1 MCRTRVHKAWISLLV
16 LGSVVALSGCA
27 TSQEELL
34 PTKPGMTMASVWHR
48 AMGGSMG
55 GASAGGTGGTTMLQQ
70 ARRTLRRS
78 LPGTPNPT
86 VIRAHYTRTAVNE
99 IHSQFHRLPNPDLTL
114 YVFPHLS
121 GGAGEQVPIPGYT
134 TIFPLYTR
142 PHYGQP
148 GERVVYQVAPDNN
161 SGVSP

>member
-1 MCRTRVHKAWISLLV
+1 MCNSRAHKAWISALA
-16 LGSVVALSGCA
+16 LGAAVVGLSGCA
-27 TSQEELL
+27 TSQEELM
-34 PTKPGMTMASVWHR
+34 PTRPGVTMNSVWHQ
-48 AMGGSMG
+48 AMGN
-55 GASAGGTGGTTMLQQ
+55 AAGTTDGAAGATTLQQ
-70 ARRTLRRS
+70 ARRTLRRP

-86 VIRAHYTRTAVNE
+86 AIRAQYTRTAVNE

-148 GERVVYQVAPDNN
+148 GERVVYQAAPDNN